1 LKPETKQN
9 LKPET
14 KKNMELTRL
23 IVKGGVISPGEL
35 QEVVNIAM
43 DQGLDSI
50 SFGSRQDIIFPKG
63 LKSSDKEK
71 LGKHHFVFPDQK
83 SGNNIVSSYVSTD
96 IFRNTN
102 WLTGNRFLYIL
113 EQFKEQP
120 KLKVNITDPKQ
131 QLVPLFTGHLNFI
144 ASEHEDYWFL
154 YIRLPKW
161 ERMEVYPVLIYSWDI
176 AKFYYEIEK
185 IVNEES
191 YGIDMIFSL
200 VSEVLDTNNR
210 TIDKPLNVPFYP
222 FPYYEGMNRMGIDQ
236 YWLGLYWRNNLY
248 DLDFLKE
255 MCDLC
260 FDCKIGKICITPWK
274 SFIIKGIPKDRK
286 LEWEKFLGKK
296 GINVRHSLL
305 ELNWHLPVAMEWAL
319 NLKTFLVRTLDQF
332 DISTYGLTFGISEYN
347 RDGHYFTSVVVEKN
361 ELPKDLESIKIRD
374 TYNVLFAKNF
384 DPNTREY
391 IVHSQDIDKLE
402 LPTILIE
409 LSRKYFDELGNSTV
423 ETTENPQKKEKTQ
436 LDIYQCLEC
445 LTLYKSEYGDESQ
458 NIPKGILFT
467 DLPENYCCSLC
478 DAPKSNFRIL
488 EIVEN

>member
-1 LKPETKQN
+1 
-9 LKPET
+9 
-14 KKNMELTRL
+14 MELTRL

-35 QEVVNIAM
+35 REIVNM
-43 DQGLDSI
+43 GLEQGLDSI
-50 SFGSRQDIIFPKG
+50 SFGSRQDIIFPKDFTAV
-63 LKSSDKEK
+63 DKEK
-71 LGKHHFVFPDQK
+71 VGKNLFVHPNEK

-96 IFRNTN
+96 IFRNTP
-102 WLTGNRFLYIL
+102 WLTGNKFLYIL
-113 EQFKEQP
+113 EQFKEHP

-131 QLVPLFTGHLNFI
+131 QLVPLFTGHINFI
-144 ASEHEDYWFL
+144 ASDHEDYWFL

-161 ERMEVYPVLIYSWDI
+161 DKMEMYPVLIYSWNI
-176 AKFYYEIEK
+176 AEIYYEIEK
-185 IVNEES
+185 KLIEEPDS
-191 YGIDMIFSL
+191 VEMIFQL
-200 VSEVLDTNNR
+200 VSDALDTNNR
-210 TIDKPLNVPFYP
+210 TIDKPLNIPFYP
-222 FPYYEGMNRMGIDQ
+222 FPYYEGMNRLGIDQ

-286 LEWEKFLGKK
+286 LDWEKFLGKK

-347 RDGHYFTSVVVEKN
+347 RDGHYFTSIVVEKN

-374 TYNVLFAKNF
+374 TYNVLYAKNF
-384 DPNTREY
+384 DHNTKEY
-391 IVHSQDIDKLE
+391 IVHAQDVDKLE

-409 LSRKYFDELGNSTV
+409 LSRKYFDELGNQIAEVPTKAAKK
-423 ETTENPQKKEKTQ
+423 ETTTQ
-436 LDIYQCLEC
+436 DIHQCPEC
-445 LTLYKSEYGDESQ
+445 LTLYNSEYGDVIQGIE
-458 NIPKGILFT
+458 KGVLFK
-467 DLPENYCCSLC
+467 DLPEDYCCSLC
-478 DAPKSNFRIL
+478 ESPKINFVVL
-488 EIVEN
+488 AGEKLGAL

>member
-1 LKPETKQN
+1 
-9 LKPET
+9 
-14 KKNMELTRL
+14 MELTRL

-35 QEVVNIAM
+35 REVVTMAA
-43 DQGLDSI
+43 DLGLDSI

-63 LKSSDKEK
+63 FKTLDKEK
-71 LGKHHFVFPDQK
+71 MGKHHFVFPDEK

-120 KLKVNITDPKQ
+120 TLKVNITDPKQ

-144 ASEHEDYWFL
+144 ASEHEDYWYL

-161 ERMEVYPVLIYSWDI
+161 QRMEVYPVLIYSWDI
-176 AKFYYEIEK
+176 ATFYYEIER
-185 IVNEES
+185 IVAEES
-191 YGIDMIFSL
+191 IGIDMIFSL

-260 FDCKIGKICITPWK
+260 FDCKIGKISITPWK
-274 SFIIKGIPKDRK
+274 SFIVKGIPKERK

-332 DISTYGLTFGISEYN
+332 DISTYGLTFGLSEYN
-347 RDGHYFTSVVVEKN
+347 RDGHYFTSIVVEKN
-361 ELPKDLESIKIRD
+361 ELPKDLESIKLRD

-402 LPTILIE
+402 LPNILIE
-409 LSRKYFDELGNSTV
+409 LSKKYFDELGNSIA
-423 ETTENPQKKEKTQ
+423 ETTETTQKKEKPQ
-436 LDIYQCLEC
+436 LDIYQCQEC
-445 LTLYKSEYGDESQ
+445 LTTYNSEYGDVDQ
-458 NIPKGILFT
+458 GIAKGVLFAN
-467 DLPENYCCSLC
+467 LPETYCCSLC
-478 DAPKSNFRIL
+478 ESPKSNFKIL
-488 EIVEN
+488 EAVEH

>member
-1 LKPETKQN
+1 
-9 LKPET
+9 
-14 KKNMELTRL
+14 MELTRL

-35 QEVVNIAM
+35 KEVVNMAM

-63 LKSSDKEK
+63 FKTLDKEQ
-71 LGKHHFVFPDQK
+71 LGKHHFVFPEQK

-96 IFRNTN
+96 IFRNTS
-102 WLTGNRFLYIL
+102 WLTGNKFLYIL

-120 KLKVNITDPKQ
+120 KLKVNINDPKQ

-144 ASEHEDYWFL
+144 ASEHEDYWYL
-154 YIRLPKW
+154 YIRLPNW
-161 ERMEVYPVLIYSWDI
+161 ERMEVYPILIYSWDI
-176 AKFYYEIEK
+176 AQFYYEIEK
-185 IVNEES
+185 ITAEGS
-191 YGIDMIFSL
+191 IGIDMIFAL
-200 VSEVLDTNNR
+200 VSEALDTNNR
-210 TIDKPLNVPFYP
+210 TIDKPLTIPFYP

-248 DLDFLKE
+248 DLGFLKE

-286 LEWEKFLGKK
+286 LEWEKFLGKR

-305 ELNWHLPVAMEWAL
+305 ELNWHLPVAVDWAL
-319 NLKTFLVRTLDQF
+319 NLKTYLVRTLDQF
-332 DISTYGLTFGISEYN
+332 DISTYGLTFGLSEYN
-347 RDGHYFTSVVVEKN
+347 RDGHYFTSIVVEKN

-374 TYNVLFAKNF
+374 TYNVLYARNF
-384 DPNTREY
+384 DANTREY
-391 IVHSQDIDKLE
+391 VVHSQDIDKLE

-409 LSRKYFDELGNSTV
+409 LSKKYFEELGNSV
-423 ETTENPQKKEKTQ
+423 PETTENLQKKEKAP
-436 LDIYQCLEC
+436 LDIYQCQEC

-458 NIPKGILFT
+458 GIPKGILFT
-467 DLPENYCCSLC
+467 DLAESYCCSLC
-478 DAPKSNFRIL
+478 EAPKSNFK
-488 EIVEN
+488 IVETVES

>member
-1 LKPETKQN
+1 
-9 LKPET
+9 
-14 KKNMELTRL
+14 MELTRL

-35 QEVVNIAM
+35 REIVNMALE
-43 DQGLDSI
+43 QGLDSI

-63 LKSSDKEK
+63 FTAFDKTK
-71 LGKHHFVFPDQK
+71 TGKHHFIYPDEK
-83 SGNNIVSSYVSTD
+83 SENNIVSSYVSTD
-96 IFRNTN
+96 IFRNTP
-102 WLTGNRFLYIL
+102 WLTGNKFLYIL

-131 QLVPLFTGHLNFI
+131 QLVPLFTGQVNFI
-144 ASEHEDYWFL
+144 ASDHEDYWFL

-161 ERMEVYPVLIYSWDI
+161 GKMEMYPVLIYSWNI
-176 AKFYYEIEK
+176 AEVYYAIEK
-185 IVNEES
+185 ILEEEPDS
-191 YGIDMIFSL
+191 VEMIFQLISDA
-200 VSEVLDTNNR
+200 LDTNNR
-210 TIDKPLNVPFYP
+210 TIDKPLHLPFYP
-222 FPYYEGMNRMGIDQ
+222 FPYYEGMNKLGIDQ

-248 DLDFLKE
+248 DLDFLKK

-274 SFIIKGIPKDRK
+274 SFIVKGIPKERK
-286 LEWEKFLGKK
+286 LDWEKFLGKK

-347 RDGHYFTSVVVEKN
+347 RDGHYFTSIVIEKN

-384 DPNTREY
+384 DPNSKEY
-391 IVHSQDIDKLE
+391 IVHTQDVDKLE

-409 LSRKYFDELGNSTV
+409 LSRKYFEELGNSIV
-423 ETTENPQKKEKTQ
+423 ETSSSATKKEKKEQ
-436 LDIYQCLEC
+436 EVYQCPEC
-445 LTLYKSEYGDESQ
+445 MTVYNSEYGDVSQ
-458 NIPKGILFT
+458 GIEKGVLFK
-467 DLPENYCCSLC
+467 DLPEDYCCSLC
-478 DAPKSNFRIL
+478 ESPKINFIAL
-488 EIVEN
+488 TGEKLGSL

>member
-1 LKPETKQN
+1 
-9 LKPET
+9 
-14 KKNMELTRL
+14 MELTRL

-35 QEVVNIAM
+35 RVIVNMALE
-43 DQGLDSI
+43 QGLDAI

-63 LKSSDKEK
+63 FSPIEKEK
-71 LGKHHFVFPDQK
+71 TGKNYFVYPNEK

-96 IFRNTN
+96 IFRNTP
-102 WLTGNRFLYIL
+102 WLTGNKFLYIL

-131 QLVPLFTGHLNFI
+131 QLVPLFTGHINFI
-144 ASEHEDYWFL
+144 ASDHEDYWFL

-161 ERMEVYPVLIYSWDI
+161 DKMEMYPVLIYSWNI
-176 AKFYYEIEK
+176 AEVYYAIEK
-185 IVNEES
+185 MLEEEPDS
-191 YGIDMIFSL
+191 VEMIFQL
-200 VSEVLDTNNR
+200 VSDALDTNNR
-210 TIDKPLNVPFYP
+210 TIDKPLNIPFYP
-222 FPYYEGMNRMGIDQ
+222 FPYYEGMNRLGIDQ

-274 SFIIKGIPKDRK
+274 SFIIKGIPKERK
-286 LEWEKFLGKK
+286 LDWEKFLGKK

-347 RDGHYFTSVVVEKN
+347 REGHYFTSIVVEKN

-374 TYNVLFAKNF
+374 TYNVLYAKNF
-384 DPNTREY
+384 DPNTKEY
-391 IVHSQDIDKLE
+391 IVHAQDVDKLE

-409 LSRKYFDELGNSTV
+409 LSRKYFDELGNLIV
-423 ETTENPQKKEKTQ
+423 EINTTAAKKEKKEQ
-436 LDIYQCLEC
+436 DIHQCPDC
-445 LTLYKSEYGDESQ
+445 LTLYNSEYGDTIQGIE
-458 NIPKGILFT
+458 KGVLFK
-467 DLPENYCCSLC
+467 DLPEDYCCSLC
-478 DAPKSNFRIL
+478 ESPKINF
-488 EIVEN
+488 IVLKGEKLDTL

>member
-1 LKPETKQN
+1 MKLEN
-9 LKPET
+9 ET
-14 KKNMELTRL
+14 KKIRKMELTRL

-35 QEVVNIAM
+35 REIVTMAS

-63 LKSSDKEK
+63 FKSFHQEDF
-71 LGKHHFVFPDQK
+71 GKHHFVYPDQK

-113 EQFKEQP
+113 EEFKEQP

-144 ASEHEDYWFL
+144 ASEHEDYWYL
-154 YIRLPKW
+154 YVRLPKW
-161 ERMEVYPVLIYSWDI
+161 EQMEVYPVLIYSWDL
-176 AKFYYEIEK
+176 AKIYYEIEK
-185 IVNEES
+185 IVEEES
-191 YGIDMIFSL
+191 VGIEMLFTL
-200 VSEVLDTNNR
+200 VSEALDTNNR

-260 FDCKIGKICITPWK
+260 FECKIGKICITPWK

-296 GINVRHSLL
+296 GINVRHS
-305 ELNWHLPVAMEWAL
+305 
-319 NLKTFLVRTLDQF
+319 
-332 DISTYGLTFGISEYN
+332 
-347 RDGHYFTSVVVEKN
+347 
-361 ELPKDLESIKIRD
+361 
-374 TYNVLFAKNF
+374 
-384 DPNTREY
+384 
-391 IVHSQDIDKLE
+391 
-402 LPTILIE
+402 
-409 LSRKYFDELGNSTV
+409 
-423 ETTENPQKKEKTQ
+423 
-436 LDIYQCLEC
+436 
-445 LTLYKSEYGDESQ
+445 
-458 NIPKGILFT
+458 
-467 DLPENYCCSLC
+467 
-478 DAPKSNFRIL
+478 
-488 EIVEN
+488 